1 MIRVL
6 HGIGG
11 RPGHLA
17 PLLDALGHGSTE
29 DAADA
34 SPALLGHGDA
44 VPAAPA
50 PTGGAADPAAG
61 ADHDWILAAARDWAA
76 RAREGTGPDLLI
88 GLVVVGITLK
98 GGWEILEEAREA
110 RRAADPA

>member
-17 PLLDALGHGSTE
+17 PLLDALGRGNTE

-44 VPAAPA
+44 APAAPA
-50 PTGGAADPAAG
+50 PTGGAADPAA
-61 ADHDWILAAARDWAA
+61 DRKS
-76 RAREGTGPDLLI
+76 
-88 GLVVVGITLK
+88 VV
-98 GGWEILEEAREA
+98 
-110 RRAADPA
+110 